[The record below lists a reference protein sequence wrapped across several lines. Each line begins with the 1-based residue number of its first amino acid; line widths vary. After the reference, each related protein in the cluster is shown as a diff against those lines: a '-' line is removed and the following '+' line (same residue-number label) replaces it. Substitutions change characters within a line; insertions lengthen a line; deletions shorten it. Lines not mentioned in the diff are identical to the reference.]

1 MSSFWSFF
9 FFIPFN
15 TFPLTSLKFTHIESF
30 LTSSLPLLPN
40 TSFPLSHSISTDV
53 LDGVRGHHE
62 DDAVDGERGE
72 DDEEGRAEEEQLH
85 FGAASASADAAAAA
99 DDDDDTIA
107 AATSASA
114 LVTNPLPLEAL
125 LPTTSSTQG
134 PLELTNPGSDL
145 TSLGKITGCG
155 CAALHVLSVFF

>member
-1 MSSFWSFF
+1 M
-9 FFIPFN
+9 
-15 TFPLTSLKFTHIESF
+15 
-30 LTSSLPLLPN
+30 
-40 TSFPLSHSISTDV
+40 
-53 LDGVRGHHE
+53 RGHHE

-99 DDDDDTIA
+99 DDDDDDTIA